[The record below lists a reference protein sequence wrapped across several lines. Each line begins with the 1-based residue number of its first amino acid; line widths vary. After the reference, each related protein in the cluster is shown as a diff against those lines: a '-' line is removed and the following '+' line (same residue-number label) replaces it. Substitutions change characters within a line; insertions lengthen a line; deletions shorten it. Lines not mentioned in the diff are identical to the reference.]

1 MSWTFSTTPN
11 TTDIFQHLMDASQY
25 KDTTTSRGLKYH
37 YYFSPAHPSKQT
49 LHFCHGFPATSPVWR
64 RIATYFESCG
74 YGVLVVDM
82 LGYGETA
89 KPTDPAAYVPS
100 LISKDLID
108 VLDAEGLD
116 KVIAI
121 GHDW

>member
-1 MSWTFSTTPN
+1 
-11 TTDIFQHLMDASQY
+11 MDAFLH

-49 LHFCHGFPATSPVWR
+49 LLFCHGFPSASRDWLH
-64 RIATYFESCG
+64 IALYFKSRG
-74 YGVLVVDM
+74 YGVLIVDM

-100 LISKDLID
+100 LISKDLVD

-116 KVIAI
+116 KVVAI